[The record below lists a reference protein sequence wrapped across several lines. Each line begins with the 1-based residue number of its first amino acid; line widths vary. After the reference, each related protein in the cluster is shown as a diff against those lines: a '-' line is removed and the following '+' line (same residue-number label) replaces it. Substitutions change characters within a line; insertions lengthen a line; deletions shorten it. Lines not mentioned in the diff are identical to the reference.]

1 MKLNKTFFISL
12 LTALTLSA
20 VSCGEKEIPIIGTG
34 SGNNDIED
42 VATGNKMV
50 IYEANPKVFAS
61 SGALKAMEERLD
73 EIQDLG
79 VNVLWIMPIHPIGS
93 VNSVGSPY
101 CVRDF
106 KAVNSSYGTLA
117 DLKSLVDKA
126 PSMGMKV
133 ILDWIAN
140 HTAWDNQW
148 VTEHPDWYTKDGSG
162 NIISPAG
169 MGWNDVADLNFK
181 STALRTNMIEAMKY
195 WITEAGIDGFRCDYA
210 EGVPADF
217 WTDAIKGI
225 RSVKKDAIMLAEAA
239 DMSLYDC
246 GFDMLYGWDFQS
258 KLADVF
264 AGRKEVQ
271 ALYNSHEN
279 EYDGAKEGKER
290 MRFSTNHDKAMNESS
305 PITMYKGERG
315 AMAAFVIAAYMG
327 GIPMIYSSQEIG
339 YAKTLSFFTT
349 TVMDWNSNP
358 SYTEEYQKV
367 MKAYTESA
375 KARGGEMTLYSTG
388 DLVTI
393 YYQGG
398 LMVTV
403 NTTGK
408 TIQIKTPM
416 ERSGDKAIDMMTGKQ
431 ENIPSALSLDAYEY
445 KIWKIEK

>member
-1 MKLNKTFFISL
+1 MKFSKVVFISIL
-12 LTALTLSA
+12 AALSLSA
-20 VSCGEKEIPIIGTG
+20 VSCGDGVKPEGPDTG
-34 SGNNDIED
+34 KGNIALDP
-42 VATGNKMV
+42 GNSMV

-61 SGALKAMEERLD
+61 SDALKAIEGRLD

-79 VNVLWIMPIHPIGS
+79 VNVIWLMPIQQLGS
-93 VNSVGSPY
+93 KNAVGSPY
-101 CVRDF
+101 CIRDF
-106 KAVNSSYGTLA
+106 KSVNSSYGTLES
-117 DLKSLVDKA
+117 LKSLVNKA
-126 PSMGMKV
+126 HSMDMKV

-140 HTAWDNQW
+140 HSSWDNSW
-148 VTEHPDWYTKDGSG
+148 IIEHPDWYTKDANG
-162 NIISPAG
+162 NIISPTG
-169 MGWNDVADLNFK
+169 MGWNDVADLNYSSK
-181 STALRTNMIEAMKY
+181 EMRDAMIDAMTY
-195 WITEAGIDGFRCDYA
+195 WVKEAGIDGFRCDYA
-210 EGVPADF
+210 EGVPEDF
-217 WTDAIKGI
+217 WTDAVKAI

-264 AGRKEVQ
+264 AGKRKVQ
-271 ALYNSHEN
+271 ALYDSHKN
-279 EYDGAKEGKER
+279 EYAGAKEGKER

-339 YAKTLSFFTT
+339 YAKTLSFFSNTIL
-349 TVMDWNSNP
+349 DWDSNP

-367 MKAYTESA
+367 MKAYTESVET
-375 KARGGEMTLYSTG
+375 RGGEMTLYNTG
-388 DLVTI
+388 NLVTI

-403 NTTGK
+403 NTTGAAV
-408 TIQIKTPM
+408 QAKTPM
-416 ERSGDKAIDMMTGKQ
+416 ERAGDKAIDMITGTS
-431 ENIPSALSLDAYEY
+431 ESIPAALNLDAYEY

>member
-1 MKLNKTFFISL
+1 MKSSKIIFISI
-12 LTALTLSA
+12 LTALSLSA
-20 VSCGEKEIPIIGTG
+20 VSCG
-34 SGNNDIED
+34 NDIKPEGPDTGKED
-42 VATGNKMV
+42 LALDPGNSMV

-61 SGALKAMEERLD
+61 SDALKAIESRLD

-79 VNVLWIMPIHPIGS
+79 VNVIWLMPIQQQGS
-93 VNSVGSPY
+93 KNAVGSPY
-101 CVRDF
+101 CIRDF
-106 KAVNSSYGTLA
+106 ESVNSSYGTLES
-117 DLKSLVDKA
+117 LKSLVNKA
-126 PSMGMKV
+126 HSMDMKV

-140 HTAWDNQW
+140 HSSWDNNW
-148 VTEHPDWYTKDGSG
+148 ITEHPDWYTKDANG

-169 MGWNDVADLNFK
+169 MGWNDVADLNFNSK
-181 STALRTNMIEAMKY
+181 EMRAAMIDAMTYWVKEAN
-195 WITEAGIDGFRCDYA
+195 IDGFRCDYA

-217 WTDAIKGI
+217 WTDAIKAI
-225 RSVKKDAIMLAEAA
+225 RSVKNDAIMLAEAA
-239 DMSLYDC
+239 DMTLYDC

-264 AGRKEVQ
+264 SGKRKVQ
-271 ALYNSHEN
+271 ALYDSHKN
-279 EYDGAKEGKER
+279 EYAGAKDGKER

-339 YAKTLSFFTT
+339 YAKTLSFFNNTIL
-349 TVMDWNSNP
+349 DWNSNP

-375 KARGGEMTLYSTG
+375 EARGGEMTLYNTG

-398 LMVTV
+398 LLVTV
-403 NTTGK
+403 NTTGASV
-408 TIQIKTPM
+408 QVKTPM
-416 ERSGDKAIDMMTGKQ
+416 ERSGDKAVNMMTGNQ
-431 ENIPSALSLDAYEY
+431 ENIPAALSLEAYEY
-445 KIWKIEK
+445 KIWKTEK

>member
-1 MKLNKTFFISL
+1 MA
-12 LTALTLSA
+12 ALSLSA
-20 VSCGEKEIPIIGTG
+20 VSCG
-34 SGNNDIED
+34 NDIKPEGPDTGKED
-42 VATGNKMV
+42 LALDPGNSMV

-61 SGALKAMEERLD
+61 SDALKAIESRLD

-79 VNVLWIMPIHPIGS
+79 VNVIWLMPIQQQGS
-93 VNSVGSPY
+93 KNAVGSPY
-101 CVRDF
+101 CIRDF
-106 KAVNSSYGTLA
+106 KSVNSSYGTLES
-117 DLKSLVDKA
+117 LKSLVNKA
-126 PSMGMKV
+126 HSMDMKV

-140 HTAWDNQW
+140 HSSWDNNW
-148 VTEHPDWYTKDGSG
+148 ITEHPDWYTKDANG

-169 MGWNDVADLNFK
+169 MGWNDVADLNFNSK
-181 STALRTNMIEAMKY
+181 EMRAAMIDAMTYWVKEAN
-195 WITEAGIDGFRCDYA
+195 IDGFRCDYA
-210 EGVPADF
+210 EGVPGDF
-217 WTDAIKGI
+217 WTDAIKAI

-239 DMSLYDC
+239 DMTLYDC

-264 AGRKEVQ
+264 SGKRKVQ
-271 ALYNSHEN
+271 ALYESHN
-279 EYDGAKEGKER
+279 KEYAGAEEGKER

-375 KARGGEMTLYSTG
+375 EARGGEITLYNTG

-398 LMVTV
+398 LLVTV
-403 NTTGK
+403 NTTGASV
-408 TIQIKTPM
+408 QVKTPM
-416 ERSGDKAIDMMTGKQ
+416 ERSGDKAVNMMTGNQ
-431 ENIPSALSLDAYEY
+431 ENIPAALSLEAYEY